1 MPETPGEM
9 MDFVQRMMHRAMRNT
24 VNMFRR
30 MNMKESGM
38 HMINQVGYTAEVRF
52 ISLVTL

>member
-24 VNMFRR
+24 VNMFKR

>member
-9 MDFVQRMMHRAMRNT
+9 MDFAQKMMHRAMKNT
-24 VNMFRR
+24 VNMFQR

-38 HMINQVGYTAEVRF
+38 HMINQVGYTAEV
-52 ISLVTL
+52 SYGSSVT